1 MLLVCLLVSLGPNVY
16 YQIESVSTELGHRAN
31 NGFLRDHVR
40 LYWVLLRTALMLLS
54 LSIQR
59 EHAHMQG
66 RLTPLLGKLAKRIQ
80 SRRQLGCCL
89 FWVVRIFSEEARLRL
104 GLDHG
109 LLRGSTANDLIVSPK
124 RQHPDDIL
132 WFNFKSNREL
142 KYSLIVLI
150 ILPS

>member
-59 EHAHMQG
+59 EHTHMQG

-89 FWVVRIFSEEARLRL
+89 FWVIRIFTEEARL
-104 GLDHG
+104 G
-109 LLRGSTANDLIVSPK
+109 
-124 RQHPDDIL
+124 
-132 WFNFKSNREL
+132 
-142 KYSLIVLI
+142 
-150 ILPS
+150 